1 MNVFWVR
8 NSFNNEFSGGFTIE
22 AQMDSISRDARA
34 FHELADEDN
43 CEKDFSK
50 FSKLELPA
58 SVIIENSVW
67 MFRSWVKVCI
77 GH

>member
-1 MNVFWVR
+1 MNVFSVR

-22 AQMDSISRDARA
+22 AQMESISRDVRA
-34 FHELADEDN
+34 FHELADEEN
-43 CEKDFSK
+43 SEKDFSK